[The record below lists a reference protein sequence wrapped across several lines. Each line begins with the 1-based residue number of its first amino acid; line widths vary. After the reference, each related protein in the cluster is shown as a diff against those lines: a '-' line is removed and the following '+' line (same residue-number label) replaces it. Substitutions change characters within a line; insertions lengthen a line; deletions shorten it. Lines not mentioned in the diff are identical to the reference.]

1 MNPLVGAQ
9 FLDYMED
16 HMDTSS
22 TVDLDDIEDHIDIT
36 DEIESTV
43 DLDDIKSSYPKKQ
56 YGGTNTGGES
66 KVPQRY

>member
-1 MNPLVGAQ
+1 MSCLIANMNPLVGAQ

-36 DEIESTV
+36 DKIESK
-43 DLDDIKSSYPKKQ
+43 D
-56 YGGTNTGGES
+56 
-66 KVPQRY
+66 